1 MIWFSDLIE
10 PSSNFK
16 DFFSAQDNKILD
28 CRNVWLL
35 DYRNMGDSDHHKSF
49 DMSVSYIIYK
59 FFLFYQNYQFSKTM
73 KNFSKLHF
81 YVKNNYLFI

>member
-1 MIWFSDLIE
+1 MIWFGDLIE

-49 DMSVSYIIYK
+49 DMSVSYIIYN
-59 FFLFYQNYQFSKTM
+59 FFLLCKNFQCSKTM
-73 KNFSKLHF
+73 QVFLKINKIYIF
-81 YVKNNYLFI
+81 